1 MKLLLIGSGGREH
14 ALAWKFNQSPKL
26 TKIFVAP
33 GNPGTAKL
41 SKVENISIA
50 AEDIQKLL
58 SFAKENQID
67 LTFVGPEKPLALGI
81 VDLFRKNN
89 LSIFGPEQK
98 ASQLESS
105 KEFAKKIMVE
115 SNVPTASYEVF
126 DELNPLLEY
135 LKHCPYPTV
144 LKADGL
150 AAGKGVAVCS
160 TRADAEHFSTQ
171 IFVDKIF
178 GESGNR
184 VIVEEFLDGREC
196 SILAISDGNTYQ
208 LLASAQ
214 DHKRLLDG
222 DHGPNTGGMGAYSP
236 SPIFDS
242 KLETQVHE
250 KVFQP
255 VFQTLQKKGIRFTG
269 ILYAGLMVTQS
280 GPKVLEFNVRFG
292 DPETQAILPRMKN
305 DFFDIAWNAANG
317 ELSKEKLTW
326 LSDACITVV
335 LAAKG
340 YPDQPEKGRPILG
353 LSSSELIFHAG
364 TMQREKEIVTS
375 GGRVLN
381 VTSLGKN
388 LQDARTKTYQQISKI
403 EFDGMQFRKDIGQQN

>member
-50 AEDIQKLL
+50 ADDIQKLL
-58 SFAKENQID
+58 SFAKENEID

-150 AAGKGVAVCS
+150 AAGKGVAVCP

-196 SILAISDGNTYQ
+196 SILAISDGKTYQ

-242 KLETQVHE
+242 KLEAQVHE

-269 ILYAGLMVTQS
+269 ILYAGLMVTKS

-305 DFFDIAWNAANG
+305 DFFDIAWNAAHG
-317 ELSKEKLTW
+317 ELSKENLTW
-326 LSDACITVV
+326 LDDACITVV

-364 TMQREKEIVTS
+364 TMQREKQIVTS